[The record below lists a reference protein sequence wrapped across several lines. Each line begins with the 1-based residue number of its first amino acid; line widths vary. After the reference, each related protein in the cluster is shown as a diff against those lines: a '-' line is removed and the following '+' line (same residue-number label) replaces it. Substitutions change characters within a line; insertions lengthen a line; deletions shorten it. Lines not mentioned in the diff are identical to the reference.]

1 MTLKSHLD
9 EVLEQLL
16 RSTSITAEQ
25 LIHCIDLTLLDEHAS
40 TEALAQ
46 LNQDARINNV
56 AAVCVYSKHLAQF
69 QRLNQ
74 IQLATVINFPHAE
87 DALSDSLL
95 AIEQAIALG
104 ATEIDYVFP
113 YPMYFSGKKQEALT
127 QCQAIIE
134 ACKNHKLTLKII
146 LETGAFSKIRDI
158 YEVSTQLIQMGC
170 DFLKTSTGKI
180 AQGASLS
187 AVFALLSAIKDN
199 GNCAGLKVSGGVK
212 TPAQAAQYAQ
222 LAELISGKQ
231 INSSWFRIGASSL
244 LGELLKSN

>member
-69 QRLNQ
+69 QQLNP
-74 IQLATVINFPHAE
+74 IQLATVINFPKAE
-87 DALSDSLL
+87 DALSNSLL

-113 YPMYFSGKKQEALT
+113 YPMYFSGNKQEALT
-127 QCQAIIE
+127 QCQMIIG
-134 ACKNHKLTLKII
+134 ACKKHKLTLKII

-199 GNCAGLKVSGGVK
+199 GNCAGIKVSGGVK
-212 TPAQAAQYAQ
+212 TPTQAAQYAQ

>member
-1 MTLKSHLD
+1 MTLESHFN

-16 RSTSITAEQ
+16 RSTSVTAEQ

-69 QRLNQ
+69 QQLNQ
-74 IQLATVINFPHAE
+74 IQLATVINFPQAE

-95 AIEQAIALG
+95 AIKQAIALG
-104 ATEIDYVFP
+104 VTEIDYVFP

-127 QCQAIIE
+127 QCKAIIE
-134 ACKNHKLTLKII
+134 VCKNHKLTSKII
-146 LETGAFSKIRDI
+146 LETGAFSEIRDI
-158 YEVSTQLIQMGC
+158 YEVSAQLIQMGG

-199 GNCAGLKVSGGVK
+199 GNGAGFKVSGGVK